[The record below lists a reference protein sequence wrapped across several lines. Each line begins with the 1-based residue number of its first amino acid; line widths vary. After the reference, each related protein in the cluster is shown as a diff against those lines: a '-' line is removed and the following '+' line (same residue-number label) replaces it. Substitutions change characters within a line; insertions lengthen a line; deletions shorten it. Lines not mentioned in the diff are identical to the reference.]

1 MTKPK
6 QKHPVLTLERYL
18 PYRLSVLS
26 NQVSGI
32 IAESYKTKFGLSITE
47 WRIMAVLGEY
57 PGSSA
62 DEVSGKT
69 QIEKSI
75 LSRAVSKLLERKLIS
90 REFDE
95 NDKRRSIL
103 QLTNIGLSVYE
114 ELVPLSYDYEQKLI
128 SCFTKKE
135 QEQFS
140 TLLDRLYAHTQAT
153 ETDTEIKS

>member
-1 MTKPK
+1 MSNKK
-6 QKHPVLTLERYL
+6 QSQTVLTLERYM

-26 NQVSGI
+26 NKVSSI
-32 IAESYKTKFGLSITE
+32 IAETYKGKFAISITE

-75 LSRAVSKLLERKLIS
+75 LSRAVSKLLSRKLIA

-103 QLTNIGLSVYE
+103 QLTDVGLAVYE
-114 ELVPLSYDYEQKLI
+114 EMVPLSYDYQQQLV
-128 SCFTKKE
+128 SCFNEAE

-140 TLLDRLYAHTQAT
+140 GLIDRLYAHAQKI
-153 ETDTEIKS
+153 EDDHR